1 MGEGK
6 GEDELKYWRLDMAE
20 RQARVTRETAE
31 TNVKVELNVD
41 GSGQFRI
48 TTGIRMFDHLLSQ
61 LAQHGIFDIKVS
73 ASGPDQHHVV
83 EDVAIS
89 LGKAFNQALGKKQGI
104 VRMAHAIVPMDEAL
118 AQVAVD
124 IGGRVY
130 SVIEADFNEAIIGD
144 LDADL
149 VRHFLVSFASEA
161 RINVHARVLSGI
173 NDHHKAEALFKA
185 LTRALDAATRI
196 DERISGRIPSTKE
209 IIEG

>member
-1 MGEGK
+1 
-6 GEDELKYWRLDMAE
+6 MAD
-20 RQARVTRETAE
+20 RKAKVDRETAE
-31 TNVKVELNVD
+31 TTVRVELNVD
-41 GSGQFRI
+41 GSGEFQI
-48 TTGIRMFDHLLSQ
+48 TTAIRMFDHLLSQ
-61 LAQHGIFDIKVS
+61 LAQHGVFDIKVS

-89 LGKAFNQALGKKQGI
+89 LGKAFGKALGKKQGI
-104 VRMAHAIVPMDEAL
+104 VRMAHAIVPMDECL

-130 SVIEADFNEAIIGD
+130 STIEADFSEASIGD

-149 VRHFLVSFASEA
+149 VRHFLSSFASEA
-161 RINVHARVLSGI
+161 KINLHAKALSGI

-185 LTRALDAATRI
+185 LARALDSATRI
-196 DERISGRIPSTKE
+196 DERILGRIPSTKE

>member
-1 MGEGK
+1 V
-6 GEDELKYWRLDMAE
+6 AE
-20 RQARVTRETAE
+20 RKAKVVRETAE
-31 TNVKVELNVD
+31 TNVRVELNID
-41 GSGQFRI
+41 GSVQFQI

-61 LAQHGIFDIKVS
+61 LAQHGVFDIKVS

-89 LGKAFNQALGKKQGI
+89 LGKAFKQALKEKQGI
-104 VRMAHAIVPMDEAL
+104 VRMAHAVVPMDEAL
-118 AQVAVD
+118 AAVAVD

-130 SVIEADFNEAIIGD
+130 STIEADFNEANIGD

-149 VRHFLVSFASEA
+149 VRHFLISFASEA
-161 RINVHARVLSGI
+161 KINLHAKVVSGV

-185 LTRALDAATRI
+185 LGRALDSATRV
-196 DERISGRIPSTKE
+196 DERISGRVPSTKE

>member
-1 MGEGK
+1 M
-6 GEDELKYWRLDMAE
+6 DERKAK
-20 RQARVTRETAE
+20 VVRETAE
-31 TNVKVELNVD
+31 TTVRVELNID
-41 GSGQFRI
+41 GSGQFQI

-61 LAQHGIFDIKVS
+61 LAQHGVFDIKIS

-89 LGKAFNQALGKKQGI
+89 LGKAFKQALKEKQGI

-118 AQVAVD
+118 AAVALD

-130 SVIEADFNEAIIGD
+130 STIEADFNEAGIGD

-149 VRHFLVSFASEA
+149 VRHFLVSLASEA
-161 RINVHARVLSGI
+161 KINLHAKVLSGI

-185 LTRALDAATRI
+185 LARALDSASRI
-196 DERISGRIPSTKE
+196 DERILGRIPSTKE
-209 IIEG
+209 VIEG

>member
-1 MGEGK
+1 MT
-6 GEDELKYWRLDMAE
+6 E
-20 RQARVTRETAE
+20 RKATVARETAE
-31 TNVKVELNVD
+31 TNVRMELNID
-41 GSGQFRI
+41 GSGQFQI
-48 TTGIRMFDHLLSQ
+48 TTGIRMFDHLLSH
-61 LAQHGIFDIKVS
+61 LAQHGVFDIKIS

-104 VRMAHAIVPMDEAL
+104 VRMAHAVVPMDEAL
-118 AQVAVD
+118 AEVAVD

-130 SVIEADFNEAIIGD
+130 SVIEADFKEASIGD

-149 VRHFLVSFASEA
+149 VRHFLVSLASEA
-161 RINVHARVLSGI
+161 KINLHAKVLSGI

-185 LTRALDAATRI
+185 LARALDSATRI
-196 DERISGRIPSTKE
+196 DERIAGRVPSTKE